1 MGMLLRAL
9 RGDDGRR
16 LAVIVGLVLLAF
28 VGPILVSMGPRSL
41 PSHMPDVIRAIVAAG
56 VMVVV
61 GRSVARNQTA
71 AIRHRLLARA
81 GNEFRV
87 AGASGEVFDLLTTF
101 AAEAVG
107 TLPNAEITVSRELG
121 GAPSVPEA
129 ARQHEVS
136 HEFPVVIAGAL
147 GAVRVRTSADA
158 IPESIIETVTA
169 LAAQASLAL
178 AAKAQEEQLRHRAF
192 HDPLP

>member
-28 VGPILVSMGPRSL
+28 VGPILVTMGPRSL

-71 AIRHRLLARA
+71 AIRHRLLARPA
-81 GNEFRV
+81 NEFP
-87 AGASGEVFDLLTTF
+87 
-101 AAEAVG
+101 AAC
-107 TLPNAEITVSRELG
+107 
-121 GAPSVPEA
+121 PSA
-129 ARQHEVS
+129 HLS
-136 HEFPVVIAGAL
+136 HRPP
-147 GAVRVRTSADA
+147 T
-158 IPESIIETVTA
+158 
-169 LAAQASLAL
+169 
-178 AAKAQEEQLRHRAF
+178 
-192 HDPLP
+192 